1 LSETDTS
8 QQLLHT
14 QQELRAAREEAS
26 LTLDQ
31 LHLVQEELEVFFLKS
46 EELSQALN
54 SRDTQLQSLQD
65 QHSQA
70 TQQLTHQLQQAE
82 QRAHEA
88 AAQQHEQAAQL
99 QNLQDQHSQATQQL
113 THQLQQAEQRA
124 REAAAQQHEQAAQLQ
139 NLQDRHSQ
147 AIQQLTHQLQQAEQ
161 RAHEAEASAQ
171 EIKTLLT
178 TAQKMLEG
186 QANYLQDLSRKE
198 EQAELAVER
207 ERQFTAEVLYLLK
220 KSPLPRG
227 LDPKRIPR
235 LRTVLQDKLL

>member
-1 LSETDTS
+1 MNPRAVARIATRPLSQAETS
-8 QQLLHT
+8 QQLHRT
-14 QQELRAAREEAS
+14 QQELRAARDEAS
-26 LTLDQ
+26 LNLEQ
-31 LHLVQEELEVFFLKS
+31 LHLVQEELEVFFLKA

-54 SRDTQLQSLQD
+54 SRDAQLQSLQD

-82 QRAHEA
+82 QRAQEA
-88 AAQQHEQAAQL
+88 VALQHGQAAQL
-99 QNLQDQHSQATQQL
+99 QSLQDQ
-113 THQLQQAEQRA
+113 
-124 REAAAQQHEQAAQLQ
+124 
-139 NLQDRHSQ
+139 HSQ

-161 RAHEAEASAQ
+161 RAQEAEASAQ
-171 EIKTLLT
+171 DIKTLLT

-235 LRTVLQDKLL
+235 LRTVLQDKLLQEQD

>member
-1 LSETDTS
+1 MNPRAVVRIATRPLSQAETS
-8 QQLLHT
+8 QQLHRT
-14 QQELRAAREEAS
+14 QQELRAARDEAS
-26 LTLDQ
+26 LNLEQ
-31 LHLVQEELEVFFLKS
+31 LHLVQEELEVFFLKA

-54 SRDTQLQSLQD
+54 SRDAQLQSLQD

-82 QRAHEA
+82 QRAQEA
-88 AAQQHEQAAQL
+88 AALQHGQAAQL
-99 QNLQDQHSQATQQL
+99 QSLQDQ
-113 THQLQQAEQRA
+113 
-124 REAAAQQHEQAAQLQ
+124 
-139 NLQDRHSQ
+139 HSQ

-161 RAHEAEASAQ
+161 RAQEAEASAQ
-171 EIKTLLT
+171 DIKTLLT

-235 LRTVLQDKLL
+235 LRTVLQDKLLQEQD

>member
-1 LSETDTS
+1 MAAGRPKFLPMNPRAVARIATRPLSQAETS
-8 QQLLHT
+8 QQLHRT
-14 QQELRAAREEAS
+14 QQELRAARDEAS
-26 LTLDQ
+26 LNLEQ
-31 LHLVQEELEVFFLKS
+31 LHLVQEELEVFFLKA

-54 SRDTQLQSLQD
+54 SRDAQLQSLQD

-82 QRAHEA
+82 QRAQEA
-88 AAQQHEQAAQL
+88 VALQHGQAAQL
-99 QNLQDQHSQATQQL
+99 QSLQDQ
-113 THQLQQAEQRA
+113 
-124 REAAAQQHEQAAQLQ
+124 
-139 NLQDRHSQ
+139 HSQ

-161 RAHEAEASAQ
+161 RAQEAEASAQ
-171 EIKTLLT
+171 DIKTLLT

-235 LRTVLQDKLL
+235 LRTVLQDKLLQEQD

>member
-1 LSETDTS
+1 MNPRAVARIATRPLSQAETS
-8 QQLLHT
+8 QQLHRT
-14 QQELRAAREEAS
+14 QQELRAARDEAS
-26 LTLDQ
+26 LNLEQ
-31 LHLVQEELEVFFLKS
+31 LHLVQEELEVFFLKA

-54 SRDTQLQSLQD
+54 SRDAQLQSLQD

-82 QRAHEA
+82 QRAQEA
-88 AAQQHEQAAQL
+88 AALQHGQAAQL
-99 QNLQDQHSQATQQL
+99 QNLQDQ
-113 THQLQQAEQRA
+113 
-124 REAAAQQHEQAAQLQ
+124 
-139 NLQDRHSQ
+139 HSQ

-161 RAHEAEASAQ
+161 RAQEAEASAQ
-171 EIKTLLT
+171 DIKTLLT

-235 LRTVLQDKLL
+235 LRTVLQDKLLQEQD

>member
-1 LSETDTS
+1 MNPRAVARIATRPLSQAETS
-8 QQLLHT
+8 QQLHRT
-14 QQELRAAREEAS
+14 QQELRAARDEAS
-26 LTLDQ
+26 LNLEQ
-31 LHLVQEELEVFFLKS
+31 LHLVQEELEVFFLKA

-54 SRDTQLQSLQD
+54 SRDAQLQSLQD

-82 QRAHEA
+82 QRAQEA
-88 AAQQHEQAAQL
+88 VALQHGQAAQL
-99 QNLQDQHSQATQQL
+99 QSLQDQ
-113 THQLQQAEQRA
+113 
-124 REAAAQQHEQAAQLQ
+124 
-139 NLQDRHSQ
+139 HSQ

-161 RAHEAEASAQ
+161 RAQEAEASAQ
-171 EIKTLLT
+171 DIKTLLT

-186 QANYLQDLSRKE
+186 QANSLQDLSRKE

-227 LDPKRIPR
+227 LDPKRIQR
-235 LRTVLQDKLL
+235 LRTVLQDKLLQEQD

>member
-1 LSETDTS
+1 MNPRAVVRIATRPLSQAETS
-8 QQLLHT
+8 QQLHRT
-14 QQELRAAREEAS
+14 QQELRAARDEAS
-26 LTLDQ
+26 LNLEQ
-31 LHLVQEELEVFFLKS
+31 LHLVQEELEVFFLKA

-54 SRDTQLQSLQD
+54 SRDAQLQSLQD

-82 QRAHEA
+82 QRAQEA
-88 AAQQHEQAAQL
+88 AALQHGQAAQL
-99 QNLQDQHSQATQQL
+99 QNLQDQ
-113 THQLQQAEQRA
+113 
-124 REAAAQQHEQAAQLQ
+124 
-139 NLQDRHSQ
+139 HSQ

-161 RAHEAEASAQ
+161 RAQEAEASAQ
-171 EIKTLLT
+171 DIKTLLT

-235 LRTVLQDKLL
+235 LRTVLQDKLLQEQD

>member
-1 LSETDTS
+1 MNPRAVARIATRPLSQAETS
-8 QQLLHT
+8 QQLHRT
-14 QQELRAAREEAS
+14 QQELRAARDEAS
-26 LTLDQ
+26 LNLEQ
-31 LHLVQEELEVFFLKS
+31 LHLVQEELEVFFLKA

-54 SRDTQLQSLQD
+54 SRDAQLQSLQD

-82 QRAHEA
+82 QRAQEA
-88 AAQQHEQAAQL
+88 AALQHGQAAQL
-99 QNLQDQHSQATQQL
+99 QSLQDQ
-113 THQLQQAEQRA
+113 
-124 REAAAQQHEQAAQLQ
+124 
-139 NLQDRHSQ
+139 HSQ

-161 RAHEAEASAQ
+161 RAQEAEASAQ
-171 EIKTLLT
+171 DIKTLLT

-235 LRTVLQDKLL
+235 LRTVLQDKLLQEQD

>member
-1 LSETDTS
+1 LSQAETS
-8 QQLLHT
+8 QQLHRT
-14 QQELRAAREEAS
+14 QQELRAARDEAS
-26 LTLDQ
+26 LNLEQ
-31 LHLVQEELEVFFLKS
+31 LHLVQEELEVFFLKA

-54 SRDTQLQSLQD
+54 SRDAQLQSLQD

-82 QRAHEA
+82 QRAQEA
-88 AAQQHEQAAQL
+88 VALQHGQAAQL
-99 QNLQDQHSQATQQL
+99 QSLQDQ
-113 THQLQQAEQRA
+113 
-124 REAAAQQHEQAAQLQ
+124 
-139 NLQDRHSQ
+139 HSQ

-161 RAHEAEASAQ
+161 RAQEAEASAQ
-171 EIKTLLT
+171 DIKTLLT

-235 LRTVLQDKLL
+235 LRTVLQDKLLQEQD